1 MTVIIPEFVVSHW
14 WDEVLHN
21 QSAIVLDLS
30 LRRLKDVSVVNL
42 RYQLHP

>member
-1 MTVIIPEFVVSHW
+1 MVIPEFVISHW
-14 WDEVLHN
+14 WHEILHN

-30 LRRLKDVSVVNL
+30 LRRLKGVSVVNF